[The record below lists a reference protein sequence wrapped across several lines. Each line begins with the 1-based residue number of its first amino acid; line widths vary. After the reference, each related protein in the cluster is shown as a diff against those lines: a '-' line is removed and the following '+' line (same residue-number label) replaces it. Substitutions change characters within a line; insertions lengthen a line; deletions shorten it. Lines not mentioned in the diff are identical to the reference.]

1 MADRSATLKRGLIVA
16 VLLVLTGCVLVRPWA
31 PSGKPGCAS
40 GHQWSD
46 SAQKCIPKDGKP

>member
-16 VLLVLTGCVLVRPWA
+16 ALLTLTGCVLFRPWA